1 MWQNL
6 QFPADL
12 VTFAEQIHNGKLH
25 FLCSEKLNSG
35 DYIKSNL
42 KYHSWFICHSLKL
55 TLKNESQ
62 FTLIERINQ
71 SLFYFNSYAY

>member
-1 MWQNL
+1 M

-42 KYHSWFICHSLKL
+42 KYHS
-55 TLKNESQ
+55 
-62 FTLIERINQ
+62 
-71 SLFYFNSYAY
+71 